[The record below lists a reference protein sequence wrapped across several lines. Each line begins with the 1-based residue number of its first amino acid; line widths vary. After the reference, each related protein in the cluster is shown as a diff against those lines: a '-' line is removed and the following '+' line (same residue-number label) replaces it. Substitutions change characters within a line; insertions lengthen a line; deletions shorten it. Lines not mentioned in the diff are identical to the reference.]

1 MSEITTFK
9 IHSIEATNFR
19 AFKSLKV
26 DFHDN
31 LTVLV
36 AKNGEGKTS
45 VLDAVAIALTPF
57 VQGFDD
63 IKGRTFE
70 RDDVRLFQVRETQSN
85 EMEYAA
91 GGAIIKTN
99 ATLYQLQHIQWIRQR
114 TSTKQQKIKEEK
126 ISTLIELADQL
137 QNKIRTKDEA
147 ENTVLPLISLYGTKR
162 LWSTQSNTD
171 IEFDIVSRTTGY
183 TDCLDSA
190 SNFKN
195 FERWFV
201 YWAFSNISYKADI
214 LSDAINILKRNIKPT
229 QGRTTPH
236 KNIKEKLSTEFDGFI
251 MSIQSALNICLKP
264 TGWQKIDY
272 DFGKQAVMGVH
283 STYGRLP
290 INSLSDGVRSM
301 IALVADIAF
310 RATKL
315 NPHLGADASRKTPG
329 IVLIDEVDMHLHP
342 EWQQLVLGGLTE
354 AFPEVQFIV
363 TTHSPQ
369 VLTTVPAECIRELSR
384 EGDDIRVTIPEFS
397 LGAESN
403 YVLDSIQ
410 GVNARPKHLPIV
422 QELEEYQSLI
432 SHDEWD
438 TPRALELR
446 EKLNNWG
453 HGFEP
458 ALIKMDMDVRM
469 RAYRRGKSVK

>member
-57 VQGFDD
+57 AEGFDD
-63 IKGRTFE
+63 IKGRAFE
-70 RDDVRLFQVRETQSN
+70 RDDVRLFQVRKTRSN

-91 GGAIIKTN
+91 GGATIKAT
-99 ATLYQLQHIQWIRQR
+99 ATLYQLNKISWARQR
-114 TSTKQQKIKEEK
+114 LPTKKTNITEEN
-126 ISTLIELADQL
+126 TLKLKNTANVL
-137 QNKIRTKDEA
+137 QNKIRSK
-147 ENTVLPLISLYGTKR
+147 ENSEKTILPLIASYGTSR
-162 LWSTQSNTD
+162 LWLTKTIKQSTFDMTSRLVGYNSCFDSQQNFNSISKWLSYWKISEIQDLFSHIFDVKKNKAQSEFTD
-171 IEFDIVSRTTGY
+171 YMQSV
-183 TDCLDSA
+183 
-190 SNFKN
+190 NHP
-195 FERWFV
+195 
-201 YWAFSNISYKADI
+201 IS
-214 LSDAINILKRNIKPT
+214 
-229 QGRTTPH
+229 
-236 KNIKEKLSTEFDGFI
+236 
-251 MSIQSALNICLKP
+251 ICLKN
-264 TGWQKIDY
+264 TEWKSIRY
-272 DFGKQAVMGVH
+272 DIGKQVIVCEKNDD
-283 STYGRLP
+283 SYLP
-290 INSLSDGVRSM
+290 IHSLSDGVRNM